1 MIKVEYTIAKEVLR
15 QNYLTALRPYIAGLK
30 GQWPA
35 HQQFLESQTGN
46 RGLYPADMEDLLI
59 ADFDKLN
66 EIYESYVRLRKLG
79 AVDANMHNE
88 LKSVFRYSSDN
99 INDALQPHIARFFM
113 DSQNGFKVHTCHYC
127 DTAYVNVY
135 EALAGYPTVLDL
147 VNKASREELQTL
159 VRTAAGGCITD
170 RVVTSIINHRTY
182 HTEADFN
189 SLGYWHNC
197 PDKCET
203 IRQDTMNHFDLDHV
217 LPKGDCPIV
226 ALSLFNFVPSCQVC
240 NEKLKRKRTL
250 GNDETQRSKLSPT
263 SDHYDFDN
271 QVTIVLRRR
280 DGGVPKLN
288 CLQHASEYRLTYE
301 CKDKDYEK
309 SVGLFR
315 LIERYNYHKVEA
327 LRLQD
332 LLSDYS
338 GYITMLHQL
347 FDGNGLGKVYTED
360 KIREDL
366 FGENFN
372 MSFHRCFGKLHED
385 IIKAFRARKGVKP

>member
-1 MIKVEYTIAKEVLR
+1 MIKVEYTLPKDVLR
-15 QNYLTALRPYIAGLK
+15 QNYLAALRPYIAGHK
-30 GQWPA
+30 GQWTA
-35 HQQFLESQTGN
+35 HQQFLEAQTGN

-59 ADFDKLN
+59 ADFDELN
-66 EIYESYVRLRKLG
+66 KVYESYVRLRRRNH
-79 AVDANMHNE
+79 VSDDRHNE
-88 LKSVFRYSSDN
+88 LKSIFRYSSSN
-99 INDALQPHIARFFM
+99 INEALQPHIAKFFM
-113 DSQNGFKVHTCHYC
+113 DAQNGFKIHTCHYC

-147 VNKASREELQTL
+147 VNKASREELRTL
-159 VRTAAGGCITD
+159 VRTASGVCISD
-170 RVVTSIINHRTY
+170 RMVTSIIKKRPFAS
-182 HTEADFN
+182 EADFN
-189 SLGYWHNC
+189 GLGWWHNC
-197 PDKCET
+197 PNKCEA
-203 IRQDTMNHFDLDHV
+203 IKKDMMNHFDLDHV

-226 ALSLFNFVPSCQVC
+226 ALSLFNFVPSCQNC
-240 NEKLKRKRTL
+240 NEKLKRTRTL
-250 GNDETQRSKLSPT
+250 GNDEAERSKLSPT
-263 SDHYDFDN
+263 SDHYDFEN
-271 QVTIVLRRR
+271 QVRIVLQRR

-288 CLQHASEYRLTYE
+288 CLQHASEYRLTFE

-347 FDGNGLGKVYTED
+347 FDGNGLGMIYTED

-372 MSFHRCFGKLHED
+372 KSFHRCFGKLHED
-385 IIKAFRARKGVKP
+385 IIKAFRTRKGMKP

>member
-1 MIKVEYTIAKEVLR
+1 MIKVEYTLPKNVVR
-15 QNYLTALRPYIAGLK
+15 QNYLTALRPYIGGLT
-30 GQWPA
+30 GQWSA
-35 HQQFLESQTGN
+35 HQVFLEAQTGN

-66 EIYESYVRLRKLG
+66 KVYESYVRLRKLG
-79 AVDANMHNE
+79 VVDDNRHCE
-88 LKSVFRYSSDN
+88 LKSIFRYSSSN
-99 INDALQPHIARFFM
+99 IDEALQPNIAKFFM
-113 DSQNGFKVHTCHYC
+113 DAQNGFKVHTCHYC

-147 VNKASREELQTL
+147 VNKASREELRTL
-159 VRTAAGGCITD
+159 IRTTAGNCISD
-170 RVVTSIINHRTY
+170 RVVSSIMNHRYY
-182 HTEADFN
+182 HTEAEFN
-189 SLGYWHNC
+189 SLGWWHDC
-197 PDKCET
+197 PNKCEA
-203 IRQDTMNHFDLDHV
+203 IKKDTMNHFDLDHV

-226 ALSLFNFVPSCQVC
+226 ALSLYNFVPSCQNC
-240 NEKLKRKRTL
+240 NEKLKRTRTL
-250 GNDETQRSKLSPT
+250 GDDEAQRNKLSPT
-263 SDHYDFDN
+263 SELYDFEN
-271 QVTIVLRRR
+271 QVRIVLQRR

-288 CLQHASEYRLTYE
+288 CLQHASEYRLTFE

-332 LLSDYS
+332 LLTDYS

-347 FDGNGLGKVYTED
+347 FDGNGLGDIYTED

-366 FGENFN
+366 FGERFIKN
-372 MSFHRCFGKLHED
+372 FHRCFGKLHED
-385 IIKAFRARKGVKP
+385 IVKAFKARKGVNP